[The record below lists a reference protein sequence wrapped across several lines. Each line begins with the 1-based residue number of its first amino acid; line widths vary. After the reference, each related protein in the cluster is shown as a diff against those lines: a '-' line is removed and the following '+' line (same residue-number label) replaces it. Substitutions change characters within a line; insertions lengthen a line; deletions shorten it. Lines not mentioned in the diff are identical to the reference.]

1 MKNGLVLIFTLLLIN
16 FVWAANTAPSNIS
29 LTAIVQAENT
39 AIASTIGD
47 LSANDVDVA
56 DIQSFSLVAGV
67 GSTDN
72 ASFSILGTALKNAIV
87 FNYELKTSY
96 SIRIRTS
103 DGNGGIFEKVF
114 TISVNNVNET
124 PSFANNMVSL
134 AENTANTTL
143 VTTFAGSD
151 VDAGQTL
158 TYAIVSGNTSSAFAV
173 NAANGKVTVN
183 SALALNYET
192 ITTFALVVRAT
203 DNGTPSLYKD
213 ATLTINLTDVN
224 EIPTYN
230 NASVNIAENKAN
242 ASAVITC
249 SGSDVDAG
257 QTLTYS
263 IVSGN
268 TGSAFAIN
276 AASGQI
282 TVNNSSSVDFEST
295 PVFTLT
301 LRASDNGAPALFKN
315 ATLTITLTNVNDAPA
330 LTVPGAQVVFENTN
344 LTIPGIA
351 LADQDIALDSLA
363 VCVSAVHGF
372 VSLST
377 LAGLRFTAGDGVVDA
392 TICFKGRKAA
402 VSNALNNLVYK
413 SIDDY
418 VGVDAIT
425 ITANDGGS
433 TGPGG
438 NLSDV
443 KVIALTV
450 NPIAITFNSQPLA
463 ATVCQSRSALFV
475 VRTNG
480 TNPISYQWQHNNVNI
495 AGATDDTLRIAS
507 VALADSFQYRCV
519 VTNPA
524 GTVNSA
530 TVLLK
535 VNAIPKLSFS
545 SNEVCLGN
553 ATVFTNTSIIDQD
566 TITSYHW
573 DFANAAAVSTLK
585 SPNYIY
591 SVDGTFQVSMIG
603 TSPYGC
609 KDTLKQAVVV
619 DPLPQLNVVFSD
631 LCFADSL
638 APINSSSIHL
648 GTIAYAWN
656 FGDGSGS
663 AAKSPKHKYVS
674 TDTYIVSVS
683 ATSNKGCVASM
694 NKTITVNP
702 SPMANFVV
710 TDICDSTEALFQ
722 SVSSISSGSI
732 AHTWN
737 LDDGTIVN
745 ADVNPK
751 HLYLGARTY
760 DVQLKV
766 LSDKNCADS
775 VRKDLIVHS
784 NPQLLTGGSDVDCSG
799 ASNGVIS
806 VKATAG
812 LVPYFYS
819 LDFGDYQLSP
829 KFESLAG
836 GIHHLRVVD
845 FRNCVTERDILIR
858 EPSALGVQA
867 ASILLPICSGSKTG
881 TVDFSGFGGTSP
893 YRFQNT
899 QINGDYEVL
908 QDSGH
913 FGNMGAGS
921 YELKITDNHNCFMV
935 FKYKMSEPTPLLISV
950 DKSNVSCLG
959 LSDGVLKINAAGG
972 NGAYVFSVNGGSS
985 YFPTSQFLGLS
996 AGYYLASLKDV
1007 RGCSASQGVTVL
1019 EPNSKVH
1026 LSATVFDEIVCKGD
1040 SLGRVKLQGT
1050 GGSGVIQYAKGT
1062 MLHFDY
1068 PSEFDSLFAGT
1079 YRFYAKDNNNCM
1091 DSTSVLLSEPAA
1103 ALHLDQVITQDLS
1116 CFGKKDGSISI
1127 QASGGSTA
1135 YNYSLYN
1142 SFGTASTFHHL
1153 SRGAYTAKVKDK
1165 LGCVKTKSVIVNEP
1179 TPVHF
1184 SVSSVLG
1191 VQCKNDNSAQL
1202 SLTLAGGVPA
1212 YQLFVDG
1219 TLHSAVQPM
1228 TGFTGG
1234 AHSIQLKDQNNC
1246 TFDSTVVVPYTYE
1259 LAKADFTPFV
1269 VGKVMTVNNTSLN
1282 ANSFDWDF
1290 GAQIQHSTLASPIH
1304 IYPHAGDFDLTLIA
1318 RNSCNSDTMTKS
1330 VNIGSLTVEEEA
1342 SPLTCVVFPSP
1353 ASTQLQVRIN
1363 STELYTN
1370 STLRFQ
1376 IFDVVGKMLLQQN
1389 EMINGWSLQCNLPL
1403 QQLAAGSYFLKIS
1416 GDNITIVRSFS
1427 IQQ

>member
-1 MKNGLVLIFTLLLIN
+1 MKNGLVFIFTVLFNI

-39 AIASTIGD
+39 AIASTIGN
-47 LSANDVDVA
+47 LSASDVDIA
-56 DIQSFSLVAGV
+56 DIQSFSLVAGM

-72 ASFSILGTALKNAIV
+72 ASFSILGTALKNAVV

-96 SIRIRTS
+96 SVRIRTS

-124 PSFANNMVSL
+124 PSFANNTILL
-134 AENTANTTL
+134 AENTIATTL

-183 SALALNYET
+183 SSVALNYET

-213 ATLTINLTDVN
+213 ATLTINLTNVN
-224 EIPTYN
+224 EIPAYN
-230 NASVNIAENKAN
+230 NASVTITENKAN

-249 SGSDVDAG
+249 SGSDIDAG
-257 QTLTYS
+257 QTLAYS

-276 AASGQI
+276 AVSGQV

-301 LRASDNGAPALFKN
+301 LRATDNGTPALFKN
-315 ATLTITLTNVNDAPA
+315 ATLTITLTNVNDSPV
-330 LTVPGAQVVFENTN
+330 LTVPGAQVVFENSN
-344 LTIPGIA
+344 LTVSGIA
-351 LADQDIALDSLA
+351 VADQDIALDSMA

-377 LAGLRFTAGDGVVDA
+377 IVGLRFTTGDGSVDA
-392 TICFKGRKAA
+392 TICFKGRKT
-402 VSNALNNLVYK
+402 VVNNALNNLVYK

-418 VGVDAIT
+418 VGVDAVT

-438 NLSDV
+438 PLSDV

-450 NPIAITFNSQPLA
+450 NPIAITFSTQPLA
-463 ATVCQSRSALFV
+463 ATVCQSRSALFA

-524 GTVNSA
+524 GTVNSS

-545 SNEVCLGN
+545 SNEICLG
-553 ATVFTNTSIIDQD
+553 TMTLFTNTSTIDQD
-566 TITSYHW
+566 TISTYHW

-619 DPLPQLNVVFSD
+619 DPLPLLNVVFSD

-674 TDTYIVSVS
+674 TDTYTVGVS

-702 SPMANFVV
+702 SPTANFVV
-710 TDICDSTEALFQ
+710 SDICDSTEALFQ

-732 AHTWN
+732 DHTWN
-737 LDDGTIVN
+737 LNDGTIVHS
-745 ADVNPK
+745 DVNPK
-751 HLYLGARTY
+751 HLYVGARTY
-760 DVQLKV
+760 NVQLKV

-775 VRKDLIVHS
+775 VRKNLIVHS
-784 NPQLLTGGSDVDCSG
+784 NPHLLTGGNDVDCSG

-806 VKATAG
+806 LKAAAG

-819 LDFGDYQLSP
+819 LDFGDYQLTP
-829 KFESLAG
+829 KFESLSG
-836 GIHHLRVVD
+836 GVHHVRVVD
-845 FRNCVTERDILIR
+845 FRNCVTEKDIVIG
-858 EPSALGVQA
+858 EPSALGVQS
-867 ASILLPICSGSKTG
+867 ASMLLPICSGTKTG

-899 QINGDYEVL
+899 QINGDYDVL

-921 YELKITDNHNCFMV
+921 YEIKIVDSHNCLMV
-935 FKYKMSEPTPLLISV
+935 LKYKMSEPTPLLIGV

-959 LSDGVLKINAAGG
+959 LSDGALKINASGG
-972 NGAYVFSVNGGSS
+972 NGNYVFSVNGGAS
-985 YFPTSQFLGLS
+985 YFPTAQFSGLP
-996 AGYYLASLKDV
+996 AAYYLASLKDA
-1007 RGCSASQGVTVL
+1007 RGCSASLGVTVL

-1026 LSATVFDEIVCKGD
+1026 LSATVFDKIACKGD
-1040 SLGRVKLQGT
+1040 SLGSIKLQGT
-1050 GGSGVIQYAKGT
+1050 GGSGVIKYAKGT

-1068 PSEFDSLFAGT
+1068 PSEFDTLFAGT
-1079 YRFYAKDNNNCM
+1079 YRFYAKDNNNCV
-1091 DSTSVLLSEPAA
+1091 DSTNVLLSEPAA
-1103 ALHLDQVITQDLS
+1103 ALRIDQVLPQDLS

-1127 QASGGSTA
+1127 QASGGSAA
-1135 YNYSLYN
+1135 YSYALYN
-1142 SFGTASTFHHL
+1142 TYGSTSTFQYL
-1153 SRGAYTAKVKDK
+1153 SKGAYTIKVKDN
-1165 LGCVKTKSVIVNEP
+1165 LGCVKTQTVFVNEP
-1179 TPVHF
+1179 APLHF

-1191 VQCKNDNSAQL
+1191 VQCKNDNSARL
-1202 SLTLAGGVPA
+1202 SLILAGGIPA
-1212 YQLFVDG
+1212 YKLFVDG
-1219 TLHSAVQPM
+1219 TMHSAVQPM

-1246 TFDSTVVVPYTYE
+1246 AFDSTVVVPYTYE

-1269 VGKVMTVNNTSLN
+1269 AGKVMTVNNTSLH
-1282 ANSFDWDF
+1282 ANSFDWNF

-1304 IYPHAGDFDLTLIA
+1304 VYPHAGNFDLTLIA
-1318 RNSCNSDTMTKS
+1318 RNSCNSDTITKT
-1330 VNIGSLTVEEEA
+1330 VTIGGVGVEEL
-1342 SPLTCVVFPSP
+1342 SPLTCLVFPSP

-1363 STELYTN
+1363 GTALCN
-1370 STLRFQ
+1370 NATLQLQ

-1389 EMINGWSLQCNLPL
+1389 EVMNGLTLNCILPV
-1403 QQLAAGSYFLKIS
+1403 QQLAEGSYFLKIC
-1416 GDNITIVRSFS
+1416 GDNINVARSFS